1 MSSCFHYQIGG
12 KYCYMKLT
20 GILGTIALVL
30 PLLGAAYGGITYI
43 NKLQNTLNQNT
54 EVLRSLQN
62 EMGDAFTE
70 LNNVELDVKGHIQ
83 NEIEKLEMAVKNV
96 EALYAQGREDLV
108 IEISNLNT
116 FIAGVDKA
124 VRLMEN
130 SQYKLATEAELRAL
144 QDSYYKLSDDIN
156 QFKYDIKELER
167 KLDGG
172 Y

>member
-1 MSSCFHYQIGG
+1 
-12 KYCYMKLT
+12 MKLT

-43 NKLQNTLNQNT
+43 NKLQNTLNQNS

-130 SQYKLATEAELRAL
+130 GQYKLATEAELRAL

>member
-1 MSSCFHYQIGG
+1 
-12 KYCYMKLT
+12 MKLT

-130 SQYKLATEAELRAL
+130 GQYKLATEAELRAL

>member
-1 MSSCFHYQIGG
+1 
-12 KYCYMKLT
+12 MKLT

>member
-1 MSSCFHYQIGG
+1 
-12 KYCYMKLT
+12 MKLT

-116 FIAGVDKA
+116 FIACVDKA

-130 SQYKLATEAELRAL
+130 GQYKLATEAELRAL

>member
-1 MSSCFHYQIGG
+1 
-12 KYCYMKLT
+12 MKLT

-96 EALYAQGREDLV
+96 DALYAQG
-108 IEISNLNT
+108 
-116 FIAGVDKA
+116 
-124 VRLMEN
+124 
-130 SQYKLATEAELRAL
+130 
-144 QDSYYKLSDDIN
+144 
-156 QFKYDIKELER
+156 
-167 KLDGG
+167 
-172 Y
+172 

>member
-1 MSSCFHYQIGG
+1 
-12 KYCYMKLT
+12 MKLT

-130 SQYKLATEAELRAL
+130 GQYKLATEAELRAL
-144 QDSYYKLSDDIN
+144 QDSYYKLSDSIQQLKFDM
-156 QFKYDIKELER
+156 KELER
-167 KLDGG
+167 KRDGG

>member
-1 MSSCFHYQIGG
+1 
-12 KYCYMKLT
+12 
-20 GILGTIALVL
+20 
-30 PLLGAAYGGITYI
+30 
-43 NKLQNTLNQNT
+43 
-54 EVLRSLQN
+54 
-62 EMGDAFTE
+62 MGDAFTE

-130 SQYKLATEAELRAL
+130 GQYKLATEAELRAL

>member
-1 MSSCFHYQIGG
+1 
-12 KYCYMKLT
+12 MKLT

-54 EVLRSLQN
+54 QVLRSLQN

-130 SQYKLATEAELRAL
+130 GQYKLATEAELRAL